1 MAVLSVDL
9 AYRRWSDVGIVVL
22 GRASAAQAQE
32 VALRALP
39 PVFPASII
47 DGHDRGV
54 ALEGMPT
61 TPGAIACEI
70 IASESDDEVS
80 GPVDANILAGRLNH
94 LCTVR
99 NIRVMMLDG
108 PQAWKS
114 LSNGLEHSR
123 VSERQLNTAAKTGLP
138 GMVKPVTYR
147 AFAEFCLDIY
157 DALCRRGWRRLE
169 TQEQPGSPPDRVL
182 VESYPHAA
190 WKSLGLKPLPSKRRC
205 QTSDLA
211 EAYGALRS
219 IIPFTTN
226 QPPNHDQLQAIV
238 GGLAGLALE
247 EHDTA
252 ATRIVGNPPRRE
264 GGHWREGFIVLPVLP
279 TRPANMDW
287 LHSMHWLD

>member
-1 MAVLSVDL
+1 MAVLSIDL

-22 GRASAAQAQE
+22 DRAHAAQPPSL
-32 VALRALP
+32 ALSPLGPAFPPSFIDVHNRA
-39 PVFPASII
+39 
-47 DGHDRGV
+47 DRRERMQT
-54 ALEGMPT
+54 AC
-61 TPGAIACEI
+61 GAIACEI
-70 IASESDDEVS
+70 ILSEPDGEKN

-99 NIRVMMLDG
+99 DIRVILLDG

-114 LSNGLEHSR
+114 GANGLLHSR

-147 AFAEFCLDIY
+147 PFAEFCLDVY

-169 TQEQPGSPPDRVL
+169 TRDHPGAAPERVL

-205 QTSDLA
+205 KVSDLA
-211 EAYGALRS
+211 EAYASLKAL
-219 IIPFTTN
+219 IPFTTN
-226 QPPNHDQLQAIV
+226 RPPNHDQLQAIV

-247 EHDTA
+247 ERDTA

-264 GGHWREGFIVLPVLP
+264 DGHWREGFIVLPVP
-279 TRPANMDW
+279 PPRPGNAARLNN
-287 LHSMHWLD
+287 MHWLD